1 MSCDINITPR
11 VVLMQI
17 KNYFP
22 DKFVYLRLPFED
34 KEEEN
39 MSSRYNKAFSFIQ
52 RVVAAKGKVGLTC
65 LTG

>member
-1 MSCDINITPR
+1 
-11 VVLMQI
+11 MQI

-52 RVVAAKGKVGLTC
+52 RVVAAKGKVGRSPA
-65 LTG
+65 